1 MYIGKCLIIKTLFI
15 MKKIYLSIIALMF
28 VLIAYAQTV
37 ENVEGYY
44 YLVSPNAQYYAGAQE
59 GSTAF
64 RYSLAIK
71 GENRIDPEG
80 DFGFK
85 PNAIANDGTVAGSYG
100 FKAALWVEE
109 NNYEYLPLPEGLSE
123 LEEATNDAVAIST
136 DARQIV
142 VAMNADAPKSYYVY
156 TLKEDGLYDMVKLP
170 MPEKDPIYGM
180 YAQWIGVKDMS
191 LDGNTLI
198 GFFLTDD
205 GMRQLPMI
213 WRRVDG
219 VWSYEFFGLDVCLQ
233 EGKTIPPFPYE
244 KGYVDSDG
252 SLSLPYD
259 VWEEWTTAQYEAETG
274 YYYQAKGMSM
284 SGNGRYVALNM
295 GIQLPGEAYGIVY
308 AAAYDLE
315 KDTVVVFQN
324 IQNATSLS
332 VNDKG
337 EVIVGTPAADSFRWS
352 YVISIDTPNKAQTL
366 TEWLKKRTGGV
377 IDLADYMTYPFD
389 EYEENA
395 VVVAEGTAYWAK
407 EGNGLVT
414 YMYDVFGTGAFE
426 SFFIEFGEEQPV
438 DAPVVNMSDLQIY
451 PNPTSGLL
459 NVSKVMEDVEIYD
472 VIGRKVYT
480 CAAIENCIDLSDLH
494 AGQYFLVATVEGQ
507 RISTK
512 IMIQK

>member
-1 MYIGKCLIIKTLFI
+1 

-28 VLIAYAQTV
+28 VLVAYAQTV
-37 ENVEGYY
+37 EKVEGYY
-44 YLVSPNAQYYAGAQE
+44 FVISPNAQYYAGAQE
-59 GSTAF
+59 GTTAF
-64 RYSLAIK
+64 RYSLATK
-71 GENRIDPEG
+71 VENRIEPEA

-85 PNAIANDGTVAGSYG
+85 TNAISNEGVVAGSYG
-100 FKAALWVEE
+100 FKAALWLDG
-109 NNYEYLPLPEGLSE
+109 NDYEFLPLPEGLSA
-123 LEEATNDAVAIST
+123 LEEATNDAVAISA
-136 DARQIV
+136 DGKQIV

-213 WRRVDG
+213 WHRVDG

-315 KDTVVVFQN
+315 KDTLAVFKG

-352 YVISIDTPNKAQTL
+352 YVISIDTPDKAQTL
-366 TEWLKKRTGGV
+366 TEWLKKRTGGA
-377 IDLADYMTYPFD
+377 IDLADYMTYSFD
-389 EYEENA
+389 ENGQSS
-395 VVVAEGTAYWAK
+395 VVAEGTAYWAK

-414 YMYDVFGTGAFE
+414 YMYDVFETGLFE
-426 SFFIEFGEEQPV
+426 SFFIEFGVEQPV
-438 DAPVVNMSDLQIY
+438 DAPVVNMSGIQIY

-459 NVSKVMEDVEIYD
+459 NISENLKNVAIYD
-472 VIGRKVYT
+472 VVGRKVYVQSEAEAT
-480 CAAIENCIDLSDLH
+480 IDLSNL
-494 AGQYFLVATVEGQ
+494 AVGQYLLVAEVEGQ
-507 RISTK
+507 LISTK
-512 IMIQK
+512 IVIKK

>member
-1 MYIGKCLIIKTLFI
+1 
-15 MKKIYLSIIALMF
+15 MKKFYLSIIALMF
-28 VLIAYAQTV
+28 VLFANAQTV
-37 ENVEGYY
+37 EKVDGYY
-44 YLVSPNAQYYAGAQE
+44 FVVSPNAQYYAGAQE
-59 GSTAF
+59 GTTAF
-64 RYSLAIK
+64 RYSLETK
-71 GENRIDPEG
+71 EENRIEPVS

-85 PNAIANDGTVAGSYG
+85 TNAISNEGVVAGSYG
-100 FKAALWVEE
+100 FKAALWIDGD
-109 NNYEYLPLPEGLSE
+109 NYEFLPLPDGLSA
-123 LEEATNDAVAIST
+123 LEEATNDAVAISA
-136 DARQIV
+136 DGKQIV
-142 VAMNADAPKSYYVY
+142 VAMNADAPKTYYVY

-180 YAQWIGVKDMS
+180 YPQWIGVKDMS

-233 EGKTIPPFPYE
+233 EGKTIPPYPYE

-259 VWEEWTTAQYEAETG
+259 VWDAWLTAQYEAETG

-315 KDTVVVFQN
+315 KDTLAVFKG

-337 EVIVGTPAADSFRWS
+337 EVIV
-352 YVISIDTPNKAQTL
+352 
-366 TEWLKKRTGGV
+366 
-377 IDLADYMTYPFD
+377 
-389 EYEENA
+389 
-395 VVVAEGTAYWAK
+395 
-407 EGNGLVT
+407 
-414 YMYDVFGTGAFE
+414 
-426 SFFIEFGEEQPV
+426 
-438 DAPVVNMSDLQIY
+438 
-451 PNPTSGLL
+451 
-459 NVSKVMEDVEIYD
+459 VSV
-472 VIGRKVYT
+472 GR
-480 CAAIENCIDLSDLH
+480 
-494 AGQYFLVATVEGQ
+494 
-507 RISTK
+507 
-512 IMIQK
+512 M